1 MKTRLETGAV
11 ACFLGAANPPGR
23 RAAPTAVERVML
35 RVISMRLLGS
45 QSRGGVEKED
55 DDSCFGLK
63 EHTCMHKRLKCHS
76 DRRIDIRS
84 SRCSS
89 RIGMIRRR

>member
-1 MKTRLETGAV
+1 MRTRLETGVV
-11 ACFLGAANPPGR
+11 ACFFGAANPPGR

-63 EHTCMHKRLKCHS
+63 
-76 DRRIDIRS
+76 
-84 SRCSS
+84 
-89 RIGMIRRR
+89 